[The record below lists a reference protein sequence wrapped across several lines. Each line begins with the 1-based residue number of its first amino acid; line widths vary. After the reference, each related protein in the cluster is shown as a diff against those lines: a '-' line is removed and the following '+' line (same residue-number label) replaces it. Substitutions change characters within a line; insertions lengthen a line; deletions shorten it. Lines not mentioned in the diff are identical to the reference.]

1 MSITKISNLPQP
13 TTLTTDKKNT
23 LLVGLNTETGFTQKI
38 SLDTIANQL
47 YLTNPIIAAVNVSVG
62 SITSA
67 TASRFPNTTV
77 IVSNTPTGIQKNEPH
92 NIGLIS
98 EGVAHQSNPN
108 IYGIGVYGVG
118 YTSATTR
125 SGGIVGEAHVSAAT
139 DVGSAIGVRGY
150 ANDTHTGGHNI
161 GLYGDATGASGSG
174 SNYAL
179 YMNRGDIYT
188 SNTQNWILNANL
200 TFTGSTIQ
208 YSNTQFIANGNS
220 SILVKGSGSIGY
232 TTGSGGT
239 IAQATSKSTTV
250 ILNKSAGLI
259 STNAASLAASTIV
272 SFTLTNSTI
281 GLGDVLILNHVS
293 GGTIGAYTLN
303 AQAASGSASINIR
316 NATAGALAET
326 INVAFVVI
334 KGATS

>member
-1 MSITKISNLPQP
+1 
-13 TTLTTDKKNT
+13 
-23 LLVGLNTETGFTQKI
+23 
-38 SLDTIANQL
+38 
-47 YLTNPIIAAVNVSVG
+47 
-62 SITSA
+62 
-67 TASRFPNTTV
+67 
-77 IVSNTPTGIQKNEPH
+77 
-92 NIGLIS
+92 
-98 EGVAHQSNPN
+98 
-108 IYGIGVYGVG
+108 
-118 YTSATTR
+118 
-125 SGGIVGEAHVSAAT
+125 
-139 DVGSAIGVRGY
+139 
-150 ANDTHTGGHNI
+150 
-161 GLYGDATGASGSG
+161 
-174 SNYAL
+174 
-179 YMNRGDIYT
+179 MNRGDIYT